1 MICPNSV
8 HAGADRAPMATG
20 LEMAFQM
27 GYHKFCLE
35 LLGALMTIAIVGKAA
50 DKRGASV
57 KRPPRHTAVR
67 AKQLFQELVDS
78 PLSDIARDV
87 RRGLPA
93 QMVDDAADFLQVPKS
108 EIMAITEVKAASL
121 SRWTREGQMLPLGES
136 DRLARVARVA
146 RVARQVLGSDEEA
159 VLWLNTPVP
168 ALGNV
173 KPLSLLTSDAS
184 SRIVEDTLARAAA
197 GVYA

>member
-1 MICPNSV
+1 MRASGYRPEV
-8 HAGADRAPMATG
+8 TLREHA
-20 LEMAFQM
+20 
-27 GYHKFCLE
+27 
-35 LLGALMTIAIVGKAA
+35 MTIAITGKTAE
-50 DKRGASV
+50 KRDASS
-57 KRPPRHTAVR
+57 KRPPRRVTAAR

-78 PLSDIARDV
+78 PLSDMARDV

>member
-1 MICPNSV
+1 MTLSV
-8 HAGADRAPMATG
+8 TG
-20 LEMAFQM
+20 KSAEKRDAS
-27 GYHKFCLE
+27 
-35 LLGALMTIAIVGKAA
+35 AA
-50 DKRGASV
+50 
-57 KRPPRHTAVR
+57 RPPRRAAAR

-136 DRLARVARVA
+136 DRLARV
-146 RVARQVLGSDEEA
+146 
-159 VLWLNTPVP
+159 
-168 ALGNV
+168 
-173 KPLSLLTSDAS
+173 
-184 SRIVEDTLARAAA
+184 
-197 GVYA
+197 

>member
-1 MICPNSV
+1 MSV
-8 HAGADRAPMATG
+8 AA
-20 LEMAFQM
+20 LEKSPA
-27 GYHKFCLE
+27 
-35 LLGALMTIAIVGKAA
+35 
-50 DKRGASV
+50 
-57 KRPPRHTAVR
+57 KRPSRHAAAH
-67 AKQLFQELVDS
+67 AKQLFRSLVDS
-78 PLSDIARDV
+78 PLVDMARDV

-93 QMVDDAADFLQVPKS
+93 QMVDDAADYLQVPKS

-121 SRWTREGQMLPLGES
+121 SRWSREGLMLPLGES

-159 VLWLNTPVP
+159 VAWLNTPVP